1 MAVTNLVKDQP
12 DHVLRI
18 ANFAVDTIRAASETL
33 IDTCDPSMGF
43 IKIRAGFHSGSV
55 VANVVG
61 RVNPR
66 YCLFGDTVNT
76 ASRMESNSKPGRVHC
91 SEKSAK
97 LLHRQHPEM
106 PMACR
111 GLVSIKGK
119 GDMRTYWVNEQSR
132 MRRRTSLTNVSSIA
146 SLRRLSNTSS
156 RRLSTA
162 SSSNTCTD
170 VSPNSSAKCP
180 SRSKSQGLNGGRTK
194 RVKRL
199 SMKDTDDDLMDL
211 LKLRDRP
218 VSVG

>member
-76 ASRMESNSKPGRVHC
+76 ASRMESNSKPGRIHC

-106 PMACR
+106 PMVCR

-132 MRRRTSLTNVSSIA
+132 MRRR
-146 SLRRLSNTSS
+146 
-156 RRLSTA
+156 
-162 SSSNTCTD
+162 D
-170 VSPNSSAKCP
+170 FF
-180 SRSKSQGLNGGRTK
+180 
-194 RVKRL
+194 
-199 SMKDTDDDLMDL
+199 D
-211 LKLRDRP
+211 
-218 VSVG
+218 